1 MFRMK
6 HILRWKDFLF
16 RMTRNEG
23 VVRGFNFF
31 FGYAV
36 IGSLLYLKSTYYDP
50 VYVTPKL
57 E

>member
-1 MFRMK
+1 MK